1 MSRKKAVIKVTIG
14 LRLDPEFLM
23 KLRKEAERQSGEL
36 GFNVTITDVITQA
49 CKKLL
54 GLI

>member
-1 MSRKKAVIKVTIG
+1 MGKKKAVKVTMG
-14 LRLDPEFLM
+14 LRLDPEFLT

-36 GFNVTITDVITQA
+36 GFKVTITDVITQA

-54 GLI
+54 RLI